1 MNKVTK
7 SFKSFIQKETLLCIA
22 FALACI
28 SSFFV
33 KPDREYIGYIDLRV
47 LGILLSLMLVVAGLK
62 QAGLFDSIGASL
74 LKMMRGAKGLSLVL
88 VLLCFFT
95 SMLIT
100 NDVALITFVPFAI
113 YTLKKANKEELVMKV
128 VVLQTL
134 AANLGSMLT
143 PVGNPQN
150 LYIYQTSGMKIG
162 QFFSVM
168 APYTL
173 ASLILLVIALF
184 VMVKDTSDLVVDVE
198 VIRLNFLELIVYG
211 VLFVLCL
218 MVVLRLIPYWIALGV
233 VVAYLLIFDRK
244 LLAEADYSLLF
255 TFVFFFVFTGNLGRI
270 PAISEFLGLLVS
282 GHEIEVEI
290 VSSQIISNVPATLL
304 LAPFTDNFKSLL
316 IGVNLGGMGT
326 LIASMASLISY
337 KKFVVYSPDNKG
349 KYFRLFTVM
358 NLIFLVLIYL
368 ISLILRV

>member
-7 SFKSFIQKETLLCIA
+7 AFKSFIQKETLLCIA

-28 SSFFV
+28 SSVFV

-218 MVVLRLIPYWIALGV
+218 MVVLRLIPYWIALGLV
-233 VVAYLLIFDRK
+233 VIYLLIFDRR

-255 TFVFFFVFTGNLGRI
+255 TFVFFFIFTGNLGRI
-270 PAISEFLGLLVS
+270 SAISEFLGLLVS
-282 GHEIEVEI
+282 GHEIEVGI

>member
-7 SFKSFIQKETLLCIA
+7 AFKSFIQKETLLCIA

-28 SSFFV
+28 SSIFV

-198 VIRLNFLELIVYG
+198 VIRLNFLELIIYG

-218 MVVLRLIPYWIALGV
+218 LVVLRLIPYWIALGV
-233 VVAYLLIFDRK
+233 VVIYLLIFDRR

-270 PAISEFLGLLVS
+270 PAISEFLGHLVS
-282 GHEIEVEI
+282 GHEIEVGI
-290 VSSQIISNVPATLL
+290 VSSQVISNVPATLL

>member
-7 SFKSFIQKETLLCIA
+7 AFKSFIQKETLLCIA

-218 MVVLRLIPYWIALGV
+218 FVVLRLISYWIALGLV
-233 VVAYLLIFDRK
+233 VIYLLIFDRR

-282 GHEIEVEI
+282 GHEIEVGI

-304 LAPFTDNFKSLL
+304 LAPFTENFKSLL

>member
-7 SFKSFIQKETLLCIA
+7 AFKSFIQKETLLCIA

-33 KPDREYIGYIDLRV
+33 KPDREYIRYIDLRV

-218 MVVLRLIPYWIALGV
+218 LVVLRLIPYWIALGV

-282 GHEIEVEI
+282 GHEIEVGI
-290 VSSQIISNVPATLL
+290 VSSQVISNVPATLL